1 MTSCGLLD
9 LTSPFEENTYFK
21 KIPNNYF
28 MFISRIITHFL
39 FNDARIDH
47 LTSQKEIN
55 WFH

>member
-9 LTSPFEENTYFK
+9 LTSPFEENTYLK

-28 MFISRIITHFL
+28 M